1 MSVKTTI
8 LKLILVATMHFYEL
22 QVTAKKCVGNNY
34 TKLGQT
40 LFFTKRNFLKLSF

>member
-22 QVTAKKCVGNNY
+22 QVTAKKFPKNIVLATITPN
-34 TKLGQT
+34 
-40 LFFTKRNFLKLSF
+40 